1 MAQWEKRWRKDE
13 IDIYIFVLHISL
25 VTIDICV
32 LSQLLLHQ
40 VGSKA
45 MQEGGG
51 AVGNLVQVRSQWKQ
65 GQIFWPSQNV
75 GDFVQKLKAGAAAEA
90 KGEENPGLVADN
102 STSNNNNN
110 INNINNNTNNNN
122 NRKGKRNGFKTLVK
136 KEQVSSADIQ
146 KHSTSK
152 KAAEPESQN
161 PALPVDWSSWDAS

>member
-51 AVGNLVQVRSQWKQ
+51 AVGNLVQVRSEWKI
-65 GQIFWPSQNV
+65 GPTFWPSQNV
-75 GDFVQKLKAGAAAEA
+75 GNLYIPSEK
-90 KGEENPGLVADN
+90 
-102 STSNNNNN
+102 
-110 INNINNNTNNNN
+110 
-122 NRKGKRNGFKTLVK
+122 
-136 KEQVSSADIQ
+136 
-146 KHSTSK
+146 
-152 KAAEPESQN
+152 
-161 PALPVDWSSWDAS
+161 

>member
-65 GQIFWPSQNV
+65 GQIFLTSQNV
-75 GDFVQKLKAGAAAEA
+75 GNLYIPSEK
-90 KGEENPGLVADN
+90 
-102 STSNNNNN
+102 
-110 INNINNNTNNNN
+110 
-122 NRKGKRNGFKTLVK
+122 
-136 KEQVSSADIQ
+136 
-146 KHSTSK
+146 
-152 KAAEPESQN
+152 
-161 PALPVDWSSWDAS
+161 